1 MKRIGKI
8 LLAAALVLAL
18 CLSLCSC
25 AALDELKASRAELR
39 KGADGKDVI
48 VFRDSVYLP
57 AASLVSSRT
66 PLYVSFTGTAYL
78 ADPDVPALLL
88 DTFGTDCPYNG
99 DASLMEYGGDFYVR
113 EDRYDELRALTQGGG
128 PFSYCTEDRDE
139 TYALIHPVIPAGY
152 GKALDALT
160 ALADAGDDMLPE
172 IPDGYDYVFSRAFF
186 RCDRDASFL
195 IGEYYLIR
203 VCRDG
208 SLSGPV
214 QETYIYNEYAGAAPV
229 PAEYLPAVDR
239 MIEELGL
246 FEPMAW

>member
-39 KGADGKDVI
+39 RGADGKDVI

-66 PLYVSFTGTAYL
+66 PLHMSFTGTAYL

-88 DTFGTDCPYNG
+88 DSFGTDCPYNS
-99 DASLMEYGGDFYVR
+99 DASLMEYHGDCYVR
-113 EDRYDELRALTQGGG
+113 EDKYDELLALTQDIG
-128 PFSYCTEDRDE
+128 PFSYCMEDRDE
-139 TYALIHPVIPAGY
+139 TYMLIHPVIPSEY
-152 GKALDALT
+152 GKTLDVLT
-160 ALADAGDDMLPE
+160 ALADASDDILPE
-172 IPDGYDYVFSRAFF
+172 VPDGYDYVFSRAFF
-186 RCDRDASFL
+186 RCDKDASFL

-203 VCRDG
+203 ACRDG
-208 SLSGPV
+208 SLNGPV
-214 QETYIYNEYAGAAPV
+214 QETYIYSEYAGAVPV
-229 PAEYLPAVDR
+229 PPEYLTAVDR

-246 FEPMAW
+246 FDPMVW

>member
-18 CLSLCSC
+18 CASLCSC
-25 AALDELKASRAELR
+25 AALDEMKASRAELR
-39 KGADGKDVI
+39 KGADGRDVI

-57 AASLVSSRT
+57 TDSLVSSRM
-66 PLYVSFTGTAYL
+66 PLHVRFYDTAYV

-88 DTFGTDCPYNG
+88 DSFGIRCPYNR
-99 DASLMEYGGDFYVR
+99 DASLMEYYGDYYVR
-113 EDRYDELRALTQGGG
+113 EDRYDELRALTQSSG
-128 PFSYCTEDRDE
+128 PFSYCTEDWDE
-139 TYALIHPVIPAGY
+139 TYALIHPMIPAGY
-152 GKALDALT
+152 GETLDTLT
-160 ALADAGDDMLPE
+160 ALADAGSDILPE
-172 IPDGYDYVFSRAFF
+172 VPDGYDYLFSRAFY

-208 SLSGPV
+208 SV
-214 QETYIYNEYAGAAPV
+214 KETYIYNEYGGAVPV

-239 MIEELGL
+239 MIEELDL
-246 FEPMAW
+246 FESISW